1 LVVETHISGGRVGNY
16 FKKTAKNL
24 FLISSRGHFRAKK
37 EIREP
42 VPIQSVECRKKLS
55 VKSAECE
62 GKSPGGAEY
71 LRETF

>member
-1 LVVETHISGGRVGNY
+1 LEIISK
-16 FKKTAKNL
+16 KKTAKNL

-55 VKSAECE
+55 VQKVPSAK

-71 LRETF
+71 LRETFQ